1 MKRRGASLRLP
12 AVGRGSQIEW
22 LRLRAKAL
30 QRAGTE
36 APPLQTHLTKSNDG
50 LLLKN
55 PGGCDK
61 IILNV

>member
-12 AVGRGSQIEW
+12 AVGRGSQIGW

-36 APPLQTHLTKSNDG
+36 GHPYKLILQNLMMVSY
-50 LLLKN
+50 
-55 PGGCDK
+55 
-61 IILNV
+61 

>member
-22 LRLRAKAL
+22 IGLRAKAL

-36 APPLQTHLTKSNDG
+36 GPHYKLNLQNLMMASY
-50 LLLKN
+50 
-55 PGGCDK
+55 
-61 IILNV
+61 